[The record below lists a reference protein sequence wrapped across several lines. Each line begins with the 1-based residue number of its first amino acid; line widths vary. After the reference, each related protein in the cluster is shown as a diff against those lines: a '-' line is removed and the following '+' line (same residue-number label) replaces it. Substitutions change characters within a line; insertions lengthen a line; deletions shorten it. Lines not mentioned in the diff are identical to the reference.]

1 MSSRKKRLEA
11 LETLYG
17 KRESAESAAD
27 EPAILLSPELY
38 NTYVYICRASGR
50 EPADLATIRRRYEE
64 DRALGRPRF
73 WRLAA
78 YLGRDKEP
86 D

>member
-1 MSSRKKRLEA
+1 VSTRKKRLDA
-11 LETLYG
+11 LEALYG
-17 KRESAESAAD
+17 KRESAIDD
-27 EPAILLSPELY
+27 EPAILRSPELY
-38 NTYVYICRASGR
+38 NMYINSCRASGK
-50 EPADLATIRRRYEE
+50 EPDDLATIRRQYEE

-73 WRLAA
+73 WRTAA

>member
-1 MSSRKKRLEA
+1 MPSTKKRLEA

-17 KRESAESAAD
+17 KRESATD
-27 EPAILLSPELY
+27 EAAILRSPEFYNLY
-38 NTYVYICRASGR
+38 VNFCRAIGR
-50 EPADLATIRRRYEE
+50 EPVDLATIRREYEE
-64 DRALGRPRF
+64 DKALGRPRF

>member
-1 MSSRKKRLEA
+1 MPSRKKRLEA

-17 KRESAESAAD
+17 KRESAAD
-27 EPAILLSPELY
+27 EPAIY
-38 NTYVYICRASGR
+38 NMYVNFCRAIGK
-50 EPADLATIRRRYEE
+50 EPADLDAINRQYEE

-78 YLGRDKEP
+78 YRDRDKEP

>member
-17 KRESAESAAD
+17 KRESAAD
-27 EPAILLSPELY
+27 EPAILRSPELY
-38 NTYVYICRASGR
+38 NMYINFCRAIGK
-50 EPADLATIRRRYEE
+50 EPADLDAIRRQYEE

>member
-17 KRESAESAAD
+17 TRESAIDD
-27 EPAILLSPELY
+27 EPMILRSPKLY
-38 NTYVYICRASGR
+38 NMYINICRASGK
-50 EPADLATIRRRYEE
+50 EPDDLDAIRRQYEE

>member
-1 MSSRKKRLEA
+1 VSSRKKRLEA

-27 EPAILLSPELY
+27 EPAILRSPELY
-38 NTYVYICRASGR
+38 NMYINFCRAIGK
-50 EPADLATIRRRYEE
+50 EPADLDAIRRQYEE

-78 YLGRDKEP
+78 YLDRDKEP

>member
-1 MSSRKKRLEA
+1 MASRKKRLEA

-17 KRESAESAAD
+17 KRESAIDD
-27 EPAILLSPELY
+27 EPAILRFPELY
-38 NTYVYICRASGR
+38 NTYVYFCRANGR
-50 EPADLATIRRRYEE
+50 EPADLATIRRQYQE

>member
-11 LETLYG
+11 LEALYG
-17 KRESAESAAD
+17 KRESATDD
-27 EPAILLSPELY
+27 EPMILRSPELY
-38 NTYVYICRASGR
+38 NTYVNFCRASGK
-50 EPADLATIRRRYEE
+50 EPADLDTIRRQYEE

-86 D
+86 N

>member
-17 KRESAESAAD
+17 KRESAAD
-27 EPAILLSPELY
+27 EPAIY
-38 NTYVYICRASGR
+38 NMYINFCRAIGK
-50 EPADLATIRRRYEE
+50 EPADLDAIRRQYEE

-78 YLGRDKEP
+78 SLDRDKEP

>member
-17 KRESAESAAD
+17 TRESTAD
-27 EPAILLSPELY
+27 EPMILRSPELY
-38 NTYVYICRASGR
+38 NMYINLCRAIGK
-50 EPADLATIRRRYEE
+50 EPDDLGAIRRQYEE

>member
-1 MSSRKKRLEA
+1 MASRKKRLEA

-17 KRESAESAAD
+17 KRESAAD
-27 EPAILLSPELY
+27 EPAILR
-38 NTYVYICRASGR
+38 NMYINFCRASGR
-50 EPADLATIRRRYEE
+50 EPADLATIRRQYEE

>member
-17 KRESAESAAD
+17 KRESAAD
-27 EPAILLSPELY
+27 EPAILR
-38 NTYVYICRASGR
+38 NMYINFCRAIGK
-50 EPADLATIRRRYEE
+50 EPADLDAIRRQYEE

>member
-1 MSSRKKRLEA
+1 MASRKKRLEA

-17 KRESAESAAD
+17 KRESAIDD
-27 EPAILLSPELY
+27 EPAILRSPELY
-38 NTYVYICRASGR
+38 NMYINFCRAIGK
-50 EPADLATIRRRYEE
+50 EPADLDAIRRQYEE

-78 YLGRDKEP
+78 SLDRDKEP

>member
-1 MSSRKKRLEA
+1 MASRKKRLEA

-17 KRESAESAAD
+17 KRESAIDD
-27 EPAILLSPELY
+27 EPMILRSPELY
-38 NTYVYICRASGR
+38 NTYVYFCRASGR

>member
-1 MSSRKKRLEA
+1 M
-11 LETLYG
+11 
-17 KRESAESAAD
+17 
-27 EPAILLSPELY
+27 Y
-38 NTYVYICRASGR
+38 NMYINFCRASGK
-50 EPADLATIRRRYEE
+50 EPADLDAIRRQYEE

>member
-1 MSSRKKRLEA
+1 MASRKKRLEA

-17 KRESAESAAD
+17 KRESAIDD
-27 EPAILLSPELY
+27 EPMILRSPELY
-38 NTYVYICRASGR
+38 NTYVYFCRANGR
-50 EPADLATIRRRYEE
+50 EPADLATIRRQYEE

>member
-1 MSSRKKRLEA
+1 MASRKKRLEA

-17 KRESAESAAD
+17 KRESAIDD
-27 EPAILLSPELY
+27 EPAILRFPELY
-38 NTYVYICRASGR
+38 NTRVNICQAIGK
-50 EPADLATIRRRYEE
+50 EPADMDAIRRQYEE

>member
-17 KRESAESAAD
+17 KRESAAD
-27 EPAILLSPELY
+27 EPAIY
-38 NTYVYICRASGR
+38 NMYVNFCRAIGK
-50 EPADLATIRRRYEE
+50 EPADLDAIRRQYEE

>member
-17 KRESAESAAD
+17 KRVSAIDD
-27 EPAILLSPELY
+27 EPMILRSPEFY
-38 NTYVYICRASGR
+38 NSYINFCRAIGK
-50 EPADLATIRRRYEE
+50 EPADLDAIRRQYEE

>member
-1 MSSRKKRLEA
+1 MASRKKRLEA

-17 KRESAESAAD
+17 KRESAIDD
-27 EPAILLSPELY
+27 EPAILRFPELY
-38 NTYVYICRASGR
+38 NTHVNICQAIGK
-50 EPADLATIRRRYEE
+50 EPADMDAIRRQYEE

>member
-17 KRESAESAAD
+17 KRESAIDD
-27 EPAILLSPELY
+27 EPAILRFPELY
-38 NTYVYICRASGR
+38 NTYVYICRAIGK
-50 EPADLATIRRRYEE
+50 EPADLDAIRRQYEE

>member
-1 MSSRKKRLEA
+1 MASRKKRLEA

-17 KRESAESAAD
+17 KRGSAIDD
-27 EPAILLSPELY
+27 EPMILR
-38 NTYVYICRASGR
+38 NTYVYFCRASGR
-50 EPADLATIRRRYEE
+50 EPADLATIRREYEE

>member
-17 KRESAESAAD
+17 KRESAIDD
-27 EPAILLSPELY
+27 EPMILRSPELY
-38 NTYVYICRASGR
+38 NTYVYLCRARGK
-50 EPADLATIRRRYEE
+50 EPADLATIRRQYEE

-78 YLGRDKEP
+78 YLGSDKEP
-86 D
+86 G

>member
-17 KRESAESAAD
+17 KRESAAD
-27 EPAILLSPELY
+27 EPAILR
-38 NTYVYICRASGR
+38 NMYINFCRASGR
-50 EPADLATIRRRYEE
+50 EPADLATIRWQYEE